1 MVFWVLFFLMIG
13 LKNIDVIN
21 LSHFPAIPFISM
33 PSFRS
38 SFSLSYWKFQVKL
51 SYLKGEFIT
60 FDSHTHTHIH
70 TLSFYLSLPL
80 SLLNFYDFHCKEIR
94 SFGKNPNYNLV
105 PFSSVQS
112 LSCVRHF
119 ATPWMA
125 SLSITNS
132 QSSLKLTSIES
143 VMPSS
148 HLILCRPLLL

>member
-1 MVFWVLFFLMIG
+1 MCVCTCVCVCAHAGFTLFDYVIDLKHGVLSTFFLMIG

-105 PFSSVQS
+105 QFSSVQS
-112 LSCVRHF
+112 LSCVRLF
-119 ATPWMA
+119 ATP
-125 SLSITNS
+125 
-132 QSSLKLTSIES
+132 
-143 VMPSS
+143 
-148 HLILCRPLLL
+148 